1 MVESDSSASG
11 IGGLPWPAVARR
23 VSSRRPEGV
32 RDPAGEAVG
41 HAPREA
47 SALRLRQAHVVL
59 QLLGRH
65 VDVPRVPEHPPD
77 QAEEDD
83 DGARVDEQVVDDQPP
98 EHPHHHEEDA
108 DDVVGHREPEGALA
122 AADAPVAALLTG
134 LHAGLHPDGR

>member
-1 MVESDSSASG
+1 M
-11 IGGLPWPAVARR
+11 I
-23 VSSRRPEGV
+23 
-32 RDPAGEAVG
+32 
-41 HAPREA
+41 
-47 SALRLRQAHVVL
+47 
-59 QLLGRH
+59 
-65 VDVPRVPEHPPD
+65 D

-134 LHAGLHPDGR
+134 LHAGLHPDGRWHGGSGRSRDGVPPPEAAQMCNRGDAEAR